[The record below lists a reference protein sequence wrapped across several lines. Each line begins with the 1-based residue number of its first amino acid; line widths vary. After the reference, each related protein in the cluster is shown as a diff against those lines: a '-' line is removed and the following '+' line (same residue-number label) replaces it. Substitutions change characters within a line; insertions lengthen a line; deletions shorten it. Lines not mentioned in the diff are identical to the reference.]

1 MSEPRKHHY
10 VPVCYLKQWADTED
24 RRLCEH
30 KLIPGGYG
38 VKPRRTSPDGT
49 GYEIDLYRVHGVPD
63 EIAQNFEKRFMRL
76 VDSDAASALD
86 RIIAGSMDN
95 WSSRL
100 RSGWARFTLS
110 LLFRNPEAAATIKGH
125 IVQMW
130 EEGTKPLRA
139 NYAAHRRPGDPET
152 FEEFIARAQIDAANF
167 LASVIDN
174 DRVGQTIFE
183 MKWSRVDLSQST
195 HQLLT
200 SDRAIGMPLGLADPD
215 AYISVP
221 VSPRILFVAAHKQRV
236 ADALRDANPTNVV
249 RSNNQRV
256 IGQARRFVWGSTDSQ
271 IAFVRKHFGT
281 QPDRVILTDQQR
293 QEAIEAVVGKRQ
305 QAA

>member
-1 MSEPRKHHY
+1 LSEPRKHHY

-49 GYEIDLYRVHGVPD
+49 GYEVDLYRVRDVPD
-63 EIAQNFEKRFMRL
+63 EIAQDFEKRFMRL
-76 VDSDAASALD
+76 VDSDAAGALE
-86 RIIAGSMDN
+86 RIIAGQTDH
-95 WSSRL
+95 WSGRL
-100 RSGWARFTLS
+100 RSGWTRFILS

-130 EEGTKPLRA
+130 EEGTKPLQA
-139 NYAAHRRPGDPET
+139 DYAVHRRPGDAET
-152 FEEFIARAQIDAANF
+152 FEEFLALAQIDAANF

-174 DRVGQTIFE
+174 HRVGQTVFE
-183 MKWSRVDLSQST
+183 MKWSRIDLSQST

-200 SDRAIGMPLGLADPD
+200 SDRPIGMPLGLADPN

-221 VSPRILFVAAHKQRV
+221 VSPRILFVAAHKQEM
-236 ADALRDANPTNVV
+236 ADALRNANPSDVV
-249 RSNNQRV
+249 RKNNQRV
-256 IGQARRFVWGSTDSQ
+256 IEQARRFVWGSTDSQ
-271 IAFVRKHFGT
+271 ITFVRKHFGNA
-281 QPDRVILTDQQR
+281 PDRVILTEQQR
-293 QEAIEAVVGKRQ
+293 QESIAALAGKKQ